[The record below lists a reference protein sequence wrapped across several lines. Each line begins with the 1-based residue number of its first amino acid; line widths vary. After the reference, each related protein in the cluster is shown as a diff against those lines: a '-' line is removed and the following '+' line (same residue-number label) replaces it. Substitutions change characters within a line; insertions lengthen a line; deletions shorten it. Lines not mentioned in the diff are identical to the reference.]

1 MKIPVEIFQLPVAC
15 HFDQRVPLS
24 TSQALRDLLQFH
36 VDLLAGVV
44 WRHASHEDLAIVL
57 EVAQARLA
65 EALHHHHGIEHGL
78 PNLGCGATRHGASM
92 KTISQKKCREVVYG
106 QIETTIL
113 VVFLFFYACGGF
125 CIQIENR

>member
-1 MKIPVEIFQLPVAC
+1 MIFPLKTPSAIS
-15 HFDQRVPLS
+15 DQRLPGYPLPNHFP
-24 TSQALRDLLQFH
+24 DLLQFH

-78 PNLGCGATRHGASM
+78 PNLS
-92 KTISQKKCREVVYG
+92 
-106 QIETTIL
+106 
-113 VVFLFFYACGGF
+113 
-125 CIQIENR
+125 ENRGNPGGVKTLY

>member
-1 MKIPVEIFQLPVAC
+1 MIFPLKTPSAIS
-15 HFDQRVPLS
+15 DQRLPGYPLPNHFP
-24 TSQALRDLLQFH
+24 DLLQFH

-78 PNLGCGATRHGASM
+78 PNLRKPGLGCM
-92 KTISQKKCREVVYG
+92 
-106 QIETTIL
+106 L
-113 VVFLFFYACGGF
+113 
-125 CIQIENR
+125 